1 MSKKK
6 NKTEDPNMHPTPKE
20 SVNTDRDHTDS
31 HGEGIDHG
39 KQMMEDTKNAAGQ
52 SETHKNS
59 MSEQHGDEK
68 RPEKGWNKL
77 TEENENALPPVAEM
91 TSGKTD
97 HNAAG
102 ESKSKIDRETSTELP
117 H

>member
-59 MSEQHGDEK
+59 MSEQHGDE
-68 RPEKGWNKL
+68 
-77 TEENENALPPVAEM
+77 NENALPPVAEM